1 MRQSKLVLIL
11 QVLVVVG
18 PVDCI
23 LTGGA
28 GCCLSLHSLIH
39 VSLVSLLSLS
49 QSSNQQIITLKSPT
63 GLFLLSYSNLSQ
75 DCFFNVSSL
84 LQDMFLVSLL
94 LQGL

>member
-39 VSLVSLLSLS
+39 VSLLSLS
-49 QSSNQQIITLKSPT
+49 QSSNQQIITLNSPT

-75 DCFFNVSSL
+75 DCVFNVSSL

>member
-1 MRQSKLVLIL
+1 M
-11 QVLVVVG
+11 
-18 PVDCI
+18 
-23 LTGGA
+23 
-28 GCCLSLHSLIH
+28 LSLPPL
-39 VSLVSLLSLS
+39 LNTRLSLLSLS

-84 LQDMFLVSLL
+84 VQDVFLVSLL

>member
-84 LQDMFLVSLL
+84 VQDVFLVSLL

>member
-11 QVLVVVG
+11 QDLVVVG

-84 LQDMFLVSLL
+84 VQDVFLVSLL